1 VIEAL
6 LDEPLGGR
14 FRAFGDAPGT
24 VGEVGSRGWSLPARD
39 LPFPQL
45 AVIDSA
51 VSHNLS
57 VMHGWCSQRGLR
69 LAPHGKTHMAP
80 QLVRRQLDAGA
91 WGMTAA
97 SVHQAAIMLAS
108 GARRVIIANEV
119 VGVAELERL
128 ARLDG
133 EVYCLV
139 DSLAGVERLAGRSLR
154 VLVEVGPV
162 GGRAGARS
170 AELALAVAE
179 AVRADPQLEFA
190 GVEAWEGGLGH
201 DRSPET
207 LARVDEFLAG
217 VADVAARLQAPLV
230 TAGGSAY
237 FDRVA
242 ELLPGCVLRSGCYL
256 THDHGLY
263 ERVSP
268 LPSLRPALRVW
279 SEVLSV
285 PEPGLAIAGFG
296 KRDAPFDIEPPIP
309 LRVVD
314 RELPDGLR
322 VDAMND
328 QHAFLRFD
336 GGELRVGDLVVC
348 GISHP
353 CTAFDK
359 WSLLPLVDDSDG
371 VIGAIRTLF

>member
-1 VIEAL
+1 VIEQL
-6 LDEPLGGR
+6 LAEPLWA
-14 FRAFGDAPGT
+14 FRAFGGASGT
-24 VGEVGSRGWSLPARD
+24 VGDVGARGWSLPARD

-45 AVIDSA
+45 ALLDSA
-51 VSHNLS
+51 VEHNLAT
-57 VMHGWCSQRGLR
+57 MHGWCRERGLR

-97 SVHQAAIMLAS
+97 NVHQAAIMLAS
-108 GARRVIIANEV
+108 GAERVIIANEV
-119 VGVAELERL
+119 VGAAEIERL
-128 ARLDG
+128 SRLAG

-139 DSLAGVERLAGRSLR
+139 DSLAGVERLTGRSLR

-170 AELALAVAE
+170 PELALAVAE
-179 AVRADPQLEFA
+179 AVRADPQLELA
-190 GVEAWEGGLGH
+190 GVEAWEGGLGT
-201 DRSPET
+201 DRAPET
-207 LARVDEFLAG
+207 LARVDAFLAG
-217 VADVAARLQAPLV
+217 VAELAARLEAPLV

-242 ELLPGCVLRSGCYL
+242 EHLPGCVLRSGCYL

-268 LPSLRPALRVW
+268 LPALQPALRLW

-285 PEPGLAIAGFG
+285 PEDGLAIAGFG
-296 KRDAPFDIEPPIP
+296 KRDAPYDIEPPVP

-314 RELPDGLR
+314 RELPEGLR
-322 VDAMND
+322 VEAMND
-328 QHAFLRFD
+328 QHAFVRFD
-336 GGELRVGDLVVC
+336 GGSLQVGDLIVC

-359 WSLLPLVDDSDG
+359 WSLLPLVDDEDR